1 MRNGQEEE
9 EEEQERSGRERWNSL
24 PRIWRSLGREV
35 RERERERWRVASNAI
50 IRQKYL

>member
-9 EEEQERSGRERWNSL
+9 EDEEEERSHRERWNSL

-35 RERERERWRVASNAI
+35 REREREMESCI
-50 IRQKYL
+50 